1 MNKNT
6 QYYILLLLIVI
17 ARRLLYPYPTG
28 NQDRQDLFNLQNAID
43 FLKKEFKESEESNER
58 N

>member
-28 NQDRQDLFNLQNAID
+28 NQDRQDLFNLQSAID
-43 FLKKEFKESEESNER
+43 FLKKEFQESEEIK
-58 N
+58 